1 LYSQE
6 RTLKNA
12 FAIVTLTAVLS
23 ACAAP
28 QVQDKNVPASV
39 PAPAQA
45 QPQSG
50 LDAVPD
56 AARPEAAGQ
65 QNSPAADLGT
75 DAPAAA
81 LPNVPLNSD
90 LLYKL
95 TKAELE
101 FKQGNW
107 EGPYTQLMVLAQ
119 QTRDPRLAQRATE
132 MALTAKQGEAALAA
146 IRLWREL
153 APNSEEATQYFLG
166 FVVMTD
172 EPEQAEP
179 IFAERIKNARPEA
192 RGVAM
197 LQMQQFLSR
206 AKDKLVAF
214 AILERVLAPYGDT
227 QEAHLVL
234 AQGAYGLLG
243 EPARAVREA
252 KRALEIKPDSELAV
266 LTLAQV
272 TAEPS
277 EVTATLAAFLDKYPA
292 ASEVR
297 TAYARV
303 LVEQQQYAKA
313 REQFQVLLKAQPD
326 NVATLYALGIVSM
339 QMKENGAAEGYLKQ
353 FLAAMDKQPAEQ
365 RDSVKALALLS
376 EMAEERK
383 DFKGAIAWID
393 KIPTTDAHA
402 YFIGRIRR
410 AQLIAKSGDL
420 KGGRKALA
428 ELKPDDRTEQ
438 TQVVLADAQILRD
451 SGDVQQSLSVLE
463 AGVRRYPD
471 NVELLYDFALAAEK
485 MGKVDIMEDALR
497 KVITLEP
504 NNHQAYNALGYSL
517 AERNIRLPEAYALI
531 EQALKMAPTDPFIMD
546 SMGWIQFR
554 LGHLPQ
560 AEEILRRAYAL
571 RSDPEIAV
579 HLGEVLWQAGNK
591 EDAQKIWR
599 EARSKDPKNDT
610 LKSTLARL
618 NASL

>member
-1 LYSQE
+1 LTSQE

-12 FAIVTLTAVLS
+12 FAIVTLSAVLS

-28 QVQDKNVPASV
+28 QVQDKNAPASV

-45 QPQSG
+45 QP
-50 LDAVPD
+50 DAGAAPD
-56 AARPEAAGQ
+56 AAAQ
-65 QNSPAADLGT
+65 QTPDAADVST
-75 DAPAAA
+75 DAPAT

-90 LLYKL
+90 LMYKL

-107 EGPYTQLMVLAQ
+107 EGPYTQMMVLAQ

-234 AQGAYGLLG
+234 AQGAFGLLN

-272 TAEPS
+272 TADPA
-277 EVTATLAAFLDKYPA
+277 EVSATLATFLDKYPDA
-292 ASEVR
+292 REVR

-353 FLAAMDKQPAEQ
+353 FLAAMDKQPVEQ

-376 EMAEERK
+376 ELAEERK

-393 KIPTTDAHA
+393 KIPATESRA

-420 KGGRKALA
+420 NGGRKALA

-451 SGDVQQSLSVLE
+451 SGDAQKAFGVLE

-471 NVELLYDFALAAEK
+471 NVELLYDFALSAEK
-485 MGKVDIMEDALR
+485 MGKVDIMEDSLR
-497 KVITLEP
+497 KVISLEP

-531 EQALKMAPTDPFIMD
+531 EQALKMAPNDPFIMD
-546 SMGWIQFR
+546 SMGWVQFR

-579 HLGEVLWQAGNK
+579 HLGEVLWQNGNK
-591 EDAQKIWR
+591 EDAQTMWR